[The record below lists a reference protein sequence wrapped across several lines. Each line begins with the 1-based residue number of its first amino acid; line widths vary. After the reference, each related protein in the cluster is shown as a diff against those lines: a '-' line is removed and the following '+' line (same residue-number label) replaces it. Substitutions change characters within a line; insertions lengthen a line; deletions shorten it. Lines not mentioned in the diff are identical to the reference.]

1 MNDSKYIVDPN
12 GERRAGCFGN
22 AIRYGV
28 GGGILALLLWVLFG
42 MCGCKS
48 QCVPELIETHDT
60 IVRVDSFISERVRDS
75 IVYRDRQDSTYIY
88 EKDSVSER
96 QRGDTIYVTK
106 WKVLYKYI
114 YQSQTNSQQTS
125 SNHTQASSS
134 SDKEKATG
142 QQTIVKT
149 ERYIPDFYLWV
160 TWCSIAW
167 LIVRLV
173 WCILGW
179 IPQTSPWRNMVQKV
193 IDKIV
198 KFLRL
203 R

>member
-22 AIRYGV
+22 AIRYGI
-28 GGGILALLLWVLFG
+28 GLPLILFLIWILFS
-42 MCGCKS
+42 MAGCKS

-125 SNHTQASSS
+125 SNHTQATNS
-134 SDKEKATG
+134 SDKEKTSEKELD
-142 QQTIVKT
+142 VKT
-149 ERYIPDFYLWV
+149 VRYIPKFYLWV
-160 TWCSIAW
+160 TWSAIAW
-167 LIVRLV
+167 LIVRLA

-179 IPQTSPWRNMVQKV
+179 IPQTRMWRDTAQKV
-193 IDKIV
+193 IDRIV
-198 KFLRL
+198 KALRL

>member
-1 MNDSKYIVDPN
+1 MNNSKYIVDPN

-28 GGGILALLLWVLFG
+28 GGGILALLLWVLFS

-125 SNHTQASSS
+125 SNHTQATSS

-142 QQTIVKT
+142 QQTIVRT
-149 ERYIPDFYLWV
+149 ERYIPSFYKFTMWFFWIIVVLILLRV
-160 TWCSIAW
+160 AW
-167 LIVRLV
+167 YVL
-173 WCILGW
+173 
-179 IPQTSPWRNMVQKV
+179 
-193 IDKIV
+193 DKIPATHPYIAAIRTL
-198 KFLRL
+198 LRL
-203 R
+203 KS

>member
-1 MNDSKYIVDPN
+1 MNNSKYIVDPN

-28 GGGILALLLWVLFG
+28 GLPLIGFLLWVLFS

-75 IVYRDRQDSTYIY
+75 IVYREREDSIY
-88 EKDSVSER
+88 ERVRDSISVR
-96 QRGDTIYVTK
+96 QKGDTV
-106 WKVLYKYI
+106 WVEKYHE
-114 YQSQTNSQQTS
+114 SEKFKGSSKTTNETTNKATAEKSK
-125 SNHTQASSS
+125 S

-142 QQTIVKT
+142 QQTIVRT

>member
-1 MNDSKYIVDPN
+1 MYDKYRSTN
-12 GERRAGCFGN
+12 GCGTAL
-22 AIRYGV
+22 A
-28 GGGILALLLWVLFG
+28 GGIMTILIVIGVISFLLFG
-42 MCGCKS
+42 LSGCAS
-48 QCVPELIETHDT
+48 QKCVPELIETHDT

-149 ERYIPDFYLWV
+149 ERYIPSFYKFTMWFFWIIVVLILLRV
-160 TWCSIAW
+160 AW
-167 LIVRLV
+167 YVL
-173 WCILGW
+173 
-179 IPQTSPWRNMVQKV
+179 
-193 IDKIV
+193 DKIPATHPYIAAI
-198 KFLRL
+198 KTLLRL
-203 R
+203 KS